1 MSKELLRLEPVFQE
15 KIWGGDRLRT
25 VFHYDIPSDHTGEC
39 WAISGHPS
47 GDCHVKNPEFA
58 GETLGSLWK
67 KRPDLFG
74 NLPGDSFP
82 LLVKIIDAK
91 DDLSIQVH
99 PDDSYAAVHEHG
111 ARGKTECWYVLDCDP
126 GTTIVIGHNAKTR
139 EEMGRMVEERRWK
152 ELIREVP
159 IQKGD
164 FFQINPGCLHAIK
177 GGTLI
182 LETQQSSD
190 VTYRFY
196 DYDRLSDG
204 KPRPLHIAQSLA
216 VTQVPHSLEAPKQE
230 TCRQGGAEI
239 THLVTCPYYAVY
251 RVRLDGRWE
260 TNWEQPFV
268 NVSITGRLRHPGR
281 PAGEQG
287 GPSPDSRRLRTDGS
301 GGEPGAYLLSFVI
314 GTKINTGKPQKLQV
328 SAVFLHLGVHKM
340 TTNIL
345 KVYAKR
351 RRVQNTGIF
360 SQTPVER
367 EAFGIYAQGRSDR
380 DFRFCR
386 KESPAFHPNLTIL
399 YRF

>member
-111 ARGKTECWYVLDCDP
+111 SPGVRRSAGMFWTATRGLP
-126 GTTIVIGHNAKTR
+126 LSSGTTPR
-139 EEMGRMVEERRWK
+139 PGRRWAGMVEERRWK

-164 FFQINPGCLHAIK
+164 FFQINPAAS
-177 GGTLI
+177 TP
-182 LETQQSSD
+182 S
-190 VTYRFY
+190 R
-196 DYDRLSDG
+196 
-204 KPRPLHIAQSLA
+204 A
-216 VTQVPHSLEAPKQE
+216 AP
-230 TCRQGGAEI
+230 
-239 THLVTCPYYAVY
+239 
-251 RVRLDGRWE
+251 
-260 TNWEQPFV
+260 
-268 NVSITGRLRHPGR
+268 
-281 PAGEQG
+281 
-287 GPSPDSRRLRTDGS
+287 
-301 GGEPGAYLLSFVI
+301 
-314 GTKINTGKPQKLQV
+314 
-328 SAVFLHLGVHKM
+328 
-340 TTNIL
+340 
-345 KVYAKR
+345 
-351 RRVQNTGIF
+351 
-360 SQTPVER
+360 
-367 EAFGIYAQGRSDR
+367 
-380 DFRFCR
+380 
-386 KESPAFHPNLTIL
+386 
-399 YRF
+399 